1 MKVKKIL
8 TFAFAAVLMTS
19 MTSCGNEDG
28 PGGDGGGNGGGTEH
42 TEYFGV
48 NMSGA
53 EFGNVYPGVDGT
65 HYGYP
70 SKKDLEYFKGK
81 GLRMIRF
88 PFRWERIQSEMNGP
102 VVDGDAVPVGVGSI
116 VINAG
121 KSHVVIVQS
130 EMNGPLI
137 TTELAKM
144 KEFVQ
149 AAEDL
154 NMKVLLDMHNF
165 GRYCVYSNGV
175 NSDDNQFVVIGNAQ
189 CTVENFCDVW
199 KKLAAEFKD
208 YKCIWGYDIM
218 NEPYGMLRTT
228 PWETIAQACINA
240 IREVDTETMLVISGN
255 EYSSASRWKEVSD
268 GLKNLVDPCDNMI
281 FQAHVYFDWDASGNY
296 SRSYDEDGAT
306 IQTGVA
312 RLRPFVEWL
321 KENGK
326 RGFVGEYGVPDDDGR
341 WLDIL
346 DAALKYLQE
355 NGVNGT
361 YWSAGPRWGDYK
373 LAVQPTDNYTVD
385 RPQLATLLKYKTTVQ
400 VY

>member
-8 TFAFAAVLMTS
+8 TFAFAAVLMAS

-28 PGGDGGGNGGGTEH
+28 PGGDGGNGGGTEH

-70 SKKDLEYFKGK
+70 TKKDLEYFKGK

-88 PFRWERIQSEMNGP
+88 PFRWERI
-102 VVDGDAVPVGVGSI
+102 
-116 VINAG
+116 
-121 KSHVVIVQS
+121 QS

-268 GLKNLVDPCDNMI
+268 G
-281 FQAHVYFDWDASGNY
+281 
-296 SRSYDEDGAT
+296 
-306 IQTGVA
+306 
-312 RLRPFVEWL
+312 
-321 KENGK
+321 
-326 RGFVGEYGVPDDDGR
+326 
-341 WLDIL
+341 
-346 DAALKYLQE
+346 
-355 NGVNGT
+355 
-361 YWSAGPRWGDYK
+361 
-373 LAVQPTDNYTVD
+373 
-385 RPQLATLLKYKTTVQ
+385 
-400 VY
+400 

>member
-70 SKKDLEYFKGK
+70 TKKDLEYFKGK

-102 VVDGDAVPVGVGSI
+102 L
-116 VINAG
+116 IN
-121 KSHVVIVQS
+121 
-130 EMNGPLI
+130 
-137 TTELAKM
+137 TELAKM

-306 IQTGVA
+306 IQTGVV

-346 DAALKYLQE
+346 DSALKYLQE

-385 RPQLATLLKYKTTVQ
+385 RPQLETLLKYKTTVQ

>member
-1 MKVKKIL
+1 MKIKKIL
-8 TFAFAAVLMTS
+8 TFVFAAAL

-28 PGGDGGGNGGGTEH
+28 PGGDGGNGGGTEH

-70 SKKDLEYFKGK
+70 TKKDLEYFKEK

-88 PFRWERIQSEMNGP
+88 PFRWERI
-102 VVDGDAVPVGVGSI
+102 
-116 VINAG
+116 
-121 KSHVVIVQS
+121 QS

-268 GLKNLVDPCDNMI
+268 G
-281 FQAHVYFDWDASGNY
+281 
-296 SRSYDEDGAT
+296 
-306 IQTGVA
+306 
-312 RLRPFVEWL
+312 
-321 KENGK
+321 
-326 RGFVGEYGVPDDDGR
+326 
-341 WLDIL
+341 
-346 DAALKYLQE
+346 
-355 NGVNGT
+355 
-361 YWSAGPRWGDYK
+361 
-373 LAVQPTDNYTVD
+373 
-385 RPQLATLLKYKTTVQ
+385 
-400 VY
+400 

>member
-1 MKVKKIL
+1 MKIKKIL
-8 TFAFAAVLMTS
+8 TFVFAAAL

-28 PGGDGGGNGGGTEH
+28 PGGDGGNGGGTEH

-70 SKKDLEYFKGK
+70 TKKDLEYFKEK

-88 PFRWERIQSEMNGP
+88 PFRWERI
-102 VVDGDAVPVGVGSI
+102 
-116 VINAG
+116 
-121 KSHVVIVQS
+121 QS

-240 IREVDTETMLVISGN
+240 IREVDTETMLVISG
-255 EYSSASRWKEVSD
+255 
-268 GLKNLVDPCDNMI
+268 I
-281 FQAHVYFDWDASGNY
+281 
-296 SRSYDEDGAT
+296 
-306 IQTGVA
+306 
-312 RLRPFVEWL
+312 
-321 KENGK
+321 EN
-326 RGFVGEYGVPDDDGR
+326 
-341 WLDIL
+341 I
-346 DAALKYLQE
+346 
-355 NGVNGT
+355 
-361 YWSAGPRWGDYK
+361 
-373 LAVQPTDNYTVD
+373 QPTTVVIGHTIL
-385 RPQLATLLKYKTTVQ
+385 PYKTTFAVFFQPFDKRPQTSHTGLNSRTVFIVRSGIISRSIPIEINVSLENHVVTGINQ
-400 VY
+400 VFQSVTHLFPTAGYSRFRFEVFAGKRCEWHLLVGRPSLGRL